1 MIFMMILLSADK
13 SDRGERRMMLKKAFR
28 NMMLVGAALL
38 LLAPPT
44 LARVSP
50 GEGGSATTVAKSKK
64 AKASAKKRG
73 VKLAKKKVAKVTAS
87 AKKRGVKLAKKKV
100 AKVTASA
107 KKRGARL
114 AKKMAAKPTVVASK
128 NTPQYA
134 KTVSCSGSA
143 QDAAYLRDQLTSRSA
158 VVMDAATGDML
169 YAQNPDL
176 PGQPASTIKV
186 LTGLIALKSLRND
199 DLVPASREAARMP
212 RSKIYLRPGK
222 KYVADD
228 LINAVLLAS
237 ANDASVALA
246 ERIAGTERAFAKLMT
261 KKAEALGATNTVCV
275 TANGLTAPGQQ
286 TTAHDLAMIF
296 RHAMRDEEFCRRM
309 AFTAV
314 KTSDGKLLRSHNKAL
329 WQIEGAE
336 GGKTGYT
343 DVARKTYV
351 GKFSRDGHELIVAI
365 MGSES
370 MWTDIR
376 HLVEF
381 GFQTKMHGMTV
392 AGRNGHEERRH
403 STLRAAEAR
412 IVSNL

>member
-1 MIFMMILLSADK
+1 MIVAKIFKKIVIL
-13 SDRGERRMMLKKAFR
+13 
-28 NMMLVGAALL
+28 GAVLL
-38 LLAPPT
+38 LVAPPA
-44 LARVSP
+44 LARVSSAQ
-50 GEGGSATTVAKSKK
+50 GESGASVRSAKVKKSSAAKKRAARVAKKKKAGAATKKRATRVAKKQKATTVAI
-64 AKASAKKRG
+64 AKKRP
-73 VKLAKKKVAKVTAS
+73 AY
-87 AKKRGVKLAKKKV
+87 
-100 AKVTASA
+100 
-107 KKRGARL
+107 
-114 AKKMAAKPTVVASK
+114 
-128 NTPQYA
+128 YA
-134 KTVSCSGSA
+134 KRVDFYGEGS
-143 QDAAYLRDQLTSRSA
+143 QRAAAVLQDQLTSRSA
-158 VVMDAATGDML
+158 VVMDANTGEL
-169 YAQNPDL
+169 IYAQNPDM

-199 DLVPASREAARMP
+199 DLVPASKEAARMP

-246 ERIAGTERAFAKLMT
+246 EHIAGSERAFARLMT
-261 KKAEALGATNTVCV
+261 KKAEALGATNTICV

-286 TTAHDLAMIF
+286 TTAHDLATIF
-296 RHAMRDEEFCRRM
+296 RQAMRDEEFCRRM

-343 DVARKTYV
+343 NVARKTYV
-351 GKFSRDGHELIVAI
+351 GKFSRHGHEIIVAL
-365 MGSES
+365 MGSEA
-370 MWTDIR
+370 MWEDIR

-392 AGRNGHEERRH
+392 AGRSSHGADPRH
-403 STLRAAEAR
+403 SALRVAEESR
-412 IVSNL
+412 RVSNL